1 MQIFGGHSAPKQQS
15 KSYFAAKFAVS
26 AKVKM
31 LSVFSNEWQEY
42 LCNKY
47 IYCII
52 GIHQCGKY
60 LRWNR
65 TKKKM
70 NETKIEKRF

>member
-47 IYCII
+47 ILY
-52 GIHQCGKY
+52 Y
-60 LRWNR
+60 WNLPVWKIFEMESN
-65 TKKKM
+65 KKKM